1 MSESKYKLK
10 RKKIRYRFQKY
21 TICVFLVTL
30 MAVGILGLILPLRP
44 KESDIEKRTLTE
56 FPKPTVKTVL
66 NGEFTDQ
73 ISTWYADSFPFRENF
88 VAMNSQFQR
97 LYGLNAEEIH
107 GGTVVADDIPVDGE
121 MKSTLKKDKK
131 KETDTSDEDD
141 GRDDNA
147 EITTQPEQVGTVYIA
162 EDRAFGL
169 YGFDAQG
176 ATNYSAMVS
185 ELADQLKGTSTV
197 YDILA
202 PTSVAIDLDEK
213 MQAKIGSSSQKD
225 AFEYIEKNLDK
236 NVKFVPVLD
245 VLKKHNSE
253 YLYYRTDH
261 HWTADGA
268 YYAYKQ
274 FMKVKGEKA
283 SPLKDYTK
291 KEFDG
296 FLGSFYSFSNQSEVL
311 YNNQDTVIAYVP
323 EVNEMTYIDHN
334 GVEQEGKVVEDADAY
349 SRENKYL
356 CFIEG
361 DEPYEKIENP
371 NIDDDSSCVVIKES
385 YGNAFVPFLVN
396 NYHDVYVIDYRYY
409 SGGLVNLIKE
419 NNIKD
424 VIFLNTTIAITTSSV
439 NTMYSIF

>member
-1 MSESKYKLK
+1 
-10 RKKIRYRFQKY
+10 
-21 TICVFLVTL
+21 
-30 MAVGILGLILPLRP
+30 
-44 KESDIEKRTLTE
+44 
-56 FPKPTVKTVL
+56 
-66 NGEFTDQ
+66 
-73 ISTWYADSFPFRENF
+73 
-88 VAMNSQFQR
+88 
-97 LYGLNAEEIH
+97 
-107 GGTVVADDIPVDGE
+107 
-121 MKSTLKKDKK
+121 
-131 KETDTSDEDD
+131 
-141 GRDDNA
+141 
-147 EITTQPEQVGTVYIA
+147 
-162 EDRAFGL
+162 
-169 YGFDAQG
+169 
-176 ATNYSAMVS
+176 MVS

-202 PTSVAIDLDEK
+202 PTSVAIDLDEE

-274 FMKVKGEKA
+274 FMKIKGEKA

-311 YNNQDTVIAYVP
+311 YNNQDTVNAYIP
-323 EVNEMTYIDHN
+323 EVNELTYIDHN
-334 GVEQEGKVVEDADAY
+334 GVEQKGKVVEDADSY
-349 SRENKYL
+349 SKENKYL
-356 CFIEG
+356 CFIE
-361 DEPYEKIENP
+361 NP
-371 NIDDDSSCVVIKES
+371 NVDDDSSCVVIKES

-419 NNIKD
+419 NDIKD